1 MCFLYAGGLFAGRLA
16 ANSEAWSYMEV
27 FITWRTFPGFFQG
40 FLHLVPH
47 SLTLA
52 FKSPDL
58 LNSPPWHTE
67 FSFAFFLHNIHFLPR
82 SVSSSQSTPLSPGLH
97 LLILLIRQASK
108 QTKKKPAT
116 SSSHAKA
123 PLDVSSHFVV
133 AVQFWA
139 AACVQPGKSIAG
151 VFCFVRFPGG
161 CTRSS
166 PRSCCSVVHL

>member
-1 MCFLYAGGLFAGRLA
+1 
-16 ANSEAWSYMEV
+16 METEDSHIFSIQSHIPSRQPSNPQTSSRV
-27 FITWRTFPGFFQG
+27 
-40 FLHLVPH
+40 
-47 SLTLA
+47 
-52 FKSPDL
+52 L
-58 LNSPPWHTE
+58 LDICE
-67 FSFAFFLHNIHFLPR
+67 FSFAFSLHNIHFLPL

-108 QTKKKPAT
+108 QTKKKPTT

-139 AACVQPGKSIAG
+139 AACVQPGESIAG
-151 VFCFVRFPGG
+151 AFCFVRFPGG

-166 PRSCCSVVHL
+166 PRSRCSVVHLQPSEHSLQLPLRPTNYGL